1 MDDND
6 NDYQCELLEIEIMD
20 NYHKLTKSLIGVCS
34 ALYGHT
40 ALAQESQTSTQTEKT
55 YLEAVV
61 VMGTQITV
69 DREELEQ
76 TPMDNP
82 SISQALKHEPRI
94 GIDDAQS
101 SLQGGNLKP
110 EGISIS
116 GARPH
121 QTKYTIGG
129 VGINNST
136 TFGNDNELPTELTSG
151 HTSGYFVDTNLVD
164 SIEVLDHNI
173 GAEHGG
179 FTGGVI
185 NSELR
190 KPTDDFVIDYS
201 FRMNDSDWNSPQ
213 KVGENFKD
221 SYDTPIDGSGK
232 YQPNFQKRM
241 HALHLGG
248 AITDTQK
255 LAINVSH
262 QVSEI
267 PLKQN
272 KDVDQTMD
280 NIFVTHEWKQGNWQ
294 TTTDLR
300 YANHQSNNFM
310 NDSHRDNAPQENS
323 ETTNSHTGFGGTIK
337 VEHSLPFGIWKNAL
351 SYDQLTD
358 ERNANS
364 DYFVTYMKRTSSGFE
379 FSNQGSYGNLEQKQD
394 SYQFK
399 SALHGAPIMFYGIE
413 NIPSIGVEASHQVGT
428 VSRPKDHV
436 VYQHREIVPSNP
448 VISTLTRY
456 DGANYNADAQQYS
469 FFASNQMQWARWGLY
484 LGGRLDHMSV
494 FDATVFSPRVNTSWD
509 FDLFDTNRLTLG
521 ANRYYST
528 NLLGWTLKAE
538 QKKYQSNSRRCTPN
552 DGNWQNLA
560 ANNLTC
566 RTTTE
571 YEGLDLSQADVPYS
585 DEYTASWAVDVN
597 NFALNTVYIYRQ
609 QRDGLS
615 YSTDSA
621 KGTATIHNNVKSDDQ
636 IVSFEA
642 ATIQPYELAGG
653 HFSANWKISY
663 DHRRGH
669 GDLKATYDQG
679 NDLNGGFQDDWVLI
693 DGQLVRYGEMD
704 VSGYQSPL
712 KSSLNLN
719 MYWQEV
725 GLVWNNRVN
734 YQQGKKA
741 TTFQGM
747 AGVEIN
753 GQMKS
758 VNSLATTELD
768 DVVTW
773 DMAVNWT
780 PTQLDDHVVLGL
792 SVTNLLNTQD
802 VVSVS
807 GIQLG
812 NNIPNEYYNS
822 GRQVW
827 LNINVRN

>member
-1 MDDND
+1 MNS
-6 NDYQCELLEIEIMD
+6 CC
-20 NYHKLTKSLIGVCS
+20 KLTPIFIGVCS

-40 ALAQESQTSTQTEKT
+40 TLAQEDQISIQKERP
-55 YLEAVV
+55 YLEVV
-61 VMGTQITV
+61 VVKGSQITV

-76 TPMDNP
+76 PPIDNP

-101 SLQGGNLKP
+101 SMQGGDLRP
-110 EGISIS
+110 EEISIS

-129 VGINNST
+129 MGVNNST
-136 TFGNDNELPTELTSG
+136 TFGNDNERPTDLTSG

-185 NSELR
+185 NAELR
-190 KPTDDFVIDYS
+190 KPTDDFVVDYN

-221 SYDTPIDGSGK
+221 SYGAAIDGSGK

-248 AITDTQK
+248 AISDTQN

-262 QVSEI
+262 QESDI
-267 PLKQN
+267 PLEQN
-272 KDVDQTMD
+272 KDVNQTMD
-280 NIFVTHEWKQGNWQ
+280 NIFVTHIWEKGTLQ
-294 TTTDLR
+294 TTTNLR
-300 YANHQSNNFM
+300 YANHQSNNFLK
-310 NDSHRDNAPQENS
+310 DHPFSDYETTENS
-323 ETTNSHTGFGGTIK
+323 EVTNAHQGLGGTINIT
-337 VEHSLPFGIWKNAL
+337 HTLPFGKWGHTL

-358 ERNANS
+358 KRNANN
-364 DYFVTYMKRTSSGFE
+364 DYFVNYMKRENNGFTFRNE
-379 FSNQGSYGNLEQKQD
+379 GSYGNLKQKQD

-399 SALHGAPIMFYGIE
+399 SRLYGNPTVFWRIE
-413 NIPSIGVEASHQVGT
+413 NIPSIGVEVSHQVGT
-428 VSRPKDHV
+428 VNRPKNHV
-436 VYQHREIVPSNP
+436 VYQHQEMVPGRPTISN
-448 VISTLTRY
+448 LTRY
-456 DGANYNADAQQYS
+456 YKANYNTDAQQYS
-469 FFASNQMQWARWGLY
+469 LFASNQMQLDRWGLY

-494 FDATVFSPRVNTSWD
+494 FDATVFSPRLNISWD
-509 FDLFDTNRLTLG
+509 FDLVDTNRLTFG
-521 ANRYYST
+521 ANRYYSA
-528 NLLGWTLKAE
+528 NLLGWALKAE
-538 QKKYQSNSRRCTPN
+538 QKKYQSNSRSCTPN
-552 DGNWQNLA
+552 DGNWQNLSPD
-560 ANNLTC
+560 NLTC

-571 YEGLDLSQADVPYS
+571 YEGLELNQADVPYS

-621 KGTATIHNNVKSDDQ
+621 EGTATIHNNVKSDDQ

-642 ATIQPYELAGG
+642 TTIQPYELAGG
-653 HFSANWKISY
+653 HFSANWKVSY
-663 DHRRGH
+663 NHRRGH

-704 VSGYQSPL
+704 VSGYQSPI
-712 KSSLNLN
+712 KSSLDLN
-719 MYWQEV
+719 MYWQDI

-734 YQQGKKA
+734 YQQGKK
-741 TTFQGM
+741 TTAFQGM
-747 AGVEIN
+747 ASVEID
-753 GQMKS
+753 GQMES

-768 DVVTW
+768 DLFTW

-780 PTQLDDHVVLGL
+780 PAQLDDHVILGL
-792 SVTNLLNTQD
+792 SITNLLNTQE

-807 GIQLG
+807 GTQLG
-812 NNIPNEYYNS
+812 NNIPNEHYNS